1 MKIIVDKNF
10 LTKDQKNF
18 IKLHIFNTKFPWYL
32 QTHFL
37 DDSDEKN
44 ITNFFSHLV
53 VRRVEET
60 GNNMSYNSSFGPFV
74 KEVLDTFCKKHKIK
88 YKTIY
93 RSVFNLTFNNGI
105 DVCGTHKDHYNNLKH
120 KQLLI
125 YLNDPEDKN
134 TPTVILNKKRNT
146 IIKKTYPEQ
155 FKGILFNDEPHYM
168 IFPKVG
174 LRCVLITTF
183 N

>member
-18 IKLHIFNTKFPWYL
+18 IKLHI
-32 QTHFL
+32 
-37 DDSDEKN
+37 
-44 ITNFFSHLV
+44 
-53 VRRVEET
+53 
-60 GNNMSYNSSFGPFV
+60 
-74 KEVLDTFCKKHKIK
+74 
-88 YKTIY
+88 IY